1 MAIGTAILGLSNAV
15 WALIEYWRLST
26 PIVPGMEYNV
36 SGDYAP
42 VHDLSIWVYL
52 IPQFLSD
59 LGQVGLWIG
68 QTEWFYNEAP
78 DSLKCSSVAIGAQL
92 SHSLGSVVTTVASAA
107 FGAWIGQVC
116 LSPSCSR
123 TICPFFFFLSYIQN
137 NDVSILILKRRCLFG
152 LQTNLDEGQFANFM
166 WIWAA
171 GAIVASGVL
180 FAYEYV
186 YTKRYTWTYEQHLK
200 DVHAREHGKH
210 VGVTKDFDDN

>member
-1 MAIGTAILGLSNAV
+1 MG
-15 WALIEYWRLST
+15 
-26 PIVPGMEYNV
+26 
-36 SGDYAP
+36 
-42 VHDLSIWVYL
+42 
-52 IPQFLSD
+52 
-59 LGQVGLWIG
+59 
-68 QTEWFYNEAP
+68 
-78 DSLKCSSVAIGAQL
+78 CSAVAIGAQL

-107 FGAWIGQVC
+107 FGAWIG
-116 LSPSCSR
+116 
-123 TICPFFFFLSYIQN
+123 
-137 NDVSILILKRRCLFG
+137 
-152 LQTNLDEGQFANFM
+152 QTNLDEGQFANFM